1 MNTPKIDW
9 IKIENFFN
17 NHIYGTVSI
26 FMNSVLFFR
35 IWTGCTH
42 AFICNETFRTGFT
55 MSMIFIWNKT
65 IGTLFAQTM
74 KVNFFINLAF

>member
-9 IKIENFFN
+9 IKIENFSN
-17 NHIYGTVSI
+17 NHIYVAVPI

-35 IWTGCTH
+35 IWTGGTH
-42 AFICNETFRTGFT
+42 SFICNETFRTGFT

-65 IGTLFAQTM
+65 IRTLFAQTM
-74 KVNFFINLAF
+74 KINFFINLAF

>member
-9 IKIENFFN
+9 IKIESFFN
-17 NHIYGTVSI
+17 NHIYGAFSI

-35 IWTGCTH
+35 VRTRGTH

-65 IGTLFAQTM
+65 IGTLLAGIM